1 MLRQALEAYSSSPS
15 PVRVH
20 SSSRSPVRR
29 SSGVWAGNEAAS
41 SPEQFECSDEH
52 ENEQGVIVLGVCA
65 LNKKA
70 NCRAMTDMLQ
80 VRTWLV
86 TAKQHHLEVALL
98 HHCRVDIAMH
108 CPFDRVRLYSAQ
120 SF

>member
-1 MLRQALEAYSSSPS
+1 MLRQALEAYSSSLS

-29 SSGVWAGNEAAS
+29 SSGVWACNDAES
-41 SPEQFECSDEH
+41 SPELLECSDEH
-52 ENEQGVIVLGVCA
+52 ENEQGVIALGVCA

-86 TAKQHHLEVALL
+86 VATSTIFDLYCYITVGWVML
-98 HHCRVDIAMH
+98 CIAFSQ
-108 CPFDRVRLYSAQ
+108 CASAISA
-120 SF
+120 SFR